1 MCSFDFS
8 RWSTRQNIG
17 DAWNFDRYGRP
28 LKEVLWRSMSD
39 RRPARRENDPR
50 RVLDCGGAEAFLRR
64 LNADAA
70 DIAVPVAVVVA
81 HPDDETVGCG
91 AILRRLPLVR
101 VVHVTDGAPRDMVD
115 AVGLGLSS
123 RESYAMVR
131 SAELRA
137 ALALAGVPPWRQVGL
152 GMTDQTAAFALDELV
167 HRLEPLLRQVRIV
180 VTHAFEGGHPDHDA
194 VAFAV
199 HAACALIAGRGPCP
213 QIIEMPLYRAGKD
226 GWALQSF
233 VPGGEPGGQEAKTI
247 VALSPDEQELK
258 RRMIAAH
265 SSQRTSLSPFRL
277 DRERFRLAPAY
288 DFRELP
294 NGGALLYERYHW
306 GMNGALW
313 RELAASA
320 RAKLGLMGAP

>member
-1 MCSFDFS
+1 
-8 RWSTRQNIG
+8 
-17 DAWNFDRYGRP
+17 
-28 LKEVLWRSMSD
+28 MSD
-39 RRPARRENDPR
+39 RRPARLGNDDRRE
-50 RVLDCGGAEAFLRR
+50 LDGGGAFLRR
-64 LNADAA
+64 LSSDLA

-81 HPDDETVGCG
+81 HPDDETIGCG
-91 AILRRLPLVR
+91 AALRRLPLVR
-101 VVHVTDGAPRDMVD
+101 VVHVTDGAPRNMSD
-115 AVGLGLSS
+115 AVRLGLSS

-131 SAELRA
+131 SAELTA
-137 ALALAGVPPWRQVGL
+137 ALAIAGVPSWRHVRL
-152 GMTDQTAAFALDELV
+152 GITDQTAAFALEALV

-194 VAFAV
+194 AAFAV
-199 HAACALIAGRGPCP
+199 HAACGLIAGRGPCP
-213 QIIEMPLYRAGKD
+213 QIIEMPFYRAGND

-233 VPGGEPGGQEAKTI
+233 VPRGELAETI
-247 VALSPDEQELK
+247 VALSGDEQELK

-265 SSQRTSLSPFRL
+265 NSQRASLSPFRL

-313 RELAASA
+313 RELAAGA
-320 RAKLGLMGAP
+320 YAKFGLMGAP